1 MCLFVCVD
9 LRFAYFSDD
18 NTLAMVDLMLDNL
31 CGPAGEGFQSRLEL
45 FVLVLHLDGLPAA
58 RFARAGQRQTA
69 LLGLI
74 AAGLLD
80 DLRVEHHHIRSLVI
94 ERDDALVHADHVRRH
109 ADTAVLVR
117 FERFQQVGCGL
128 DIVRRGLL
136 GLLR

>member
-1 MCLFVCVD
+1 
-9 LRFAYFSDD
+9 
-18 NTLAMVDLMLDNL
+18 MVDFVLDNL

-80 DLRVEHHHIRSLVI
+80 DLRVDVYKRQ
-94 ERDDALVHADHVRRH
+94 A
-109 ADTAVLVR
+109 
-117 FERFQQVGCGL
+117 
-128 DIVRRGLL
+128 
-136 GLLR
+136 